1 MYTVHNLR
9 MELKCE
15 DLVLLPRLWQ
25 TFDSKRRCGGFKF
38 DSKLFMEILTNEIQW
53 GLHRLAEAVA
63 LPSQFSKRTWGSSDA
78 NGYRVLAEQSYI
90 NSVNSLA
97 WWNFKA
103 SCLELFS
110 WMASGKTRNC
120 WCHVRIFGL
129 QLRDSWWIACP
140 KSFNRLATFI
150 AFKRIQ
156 YHSMMYRWLEKLQLG
171 L

>member
-1 MYTVHNLR
+1 MRRSGAPTSTLADFWFQTSLRWIQIWLKVVHGN
-9 MELKCE
+9 
-15 DLVLLPRLWQ
+15 
-25 TFDSKRRCGGFKF
+25 FD
-38 DSKLFMEILTNEIQW
+38 QW

-78 NGYRVLAEQSYI
+78 NEYQVLAEQSYI

-103 SCLELFS
+103 SCLERFS
-110 WMASGKTRNC
+110 WMANGRTRNC
-120 WCHVRIFGL
+120 WCHVRIIGL

-140 KSFNRLATFI
+140 KSFNRLVTFI